1 MYHVEFR
8 ESFHN
13 LCHFNLDSG
22 ALGAIVK
29 AWTTDP
35 WVEIEGRKWNPDRAK
50 LRIIEGPELPL
61 DQLTMGRGW
70 RAAER
75 QGTDVSD
82 RILAAATE
90 AARAAAQ
97 TAPQQSAVRQGASEQ
112 GAAQAATPQAPP
124 DGALEA
130 DSLGLE
136 LLSLLADGPAPL
148 YYAWRLAAKRYP
160 ERTPGEALMLAERS
174 VESLLNTRLI
184 VLLTPA
190 ASGEGGGG
198 DPGSDGVSVPEQ
210 ALHQVLNAHDSWARP
225 EHSTAVRM
233 RRA

>member
-1 MYHVEFR
+1 VYHVEFR

-13 LCHFNLDSG
+13 LCHFNLDRG

-29 AWTTDP
+29 AWTSDP

-50 LRIIEGPELPL
+50 LKIIEGPELPL

-82 RILAAATE
+82 RILGE
-90 AARAAAQ
+90 ARAAAQ
-97 TAPQQSAVRQGASEQ
+97 GASQQ
-112 GAAQAATPQAPP
+112 GAAQAVAQRAVP

-136 LLSLLADGPAPL
+136 LLSMLADGPAPL
-148 YYAWRLAAKRYP
+148 YYAWRLAAKRFP
-160 ERTPGEALMLAERS
+160 ERSPGEVLMLAERS
-174 VESLLNTRLI
+174 VQSLLSTRLI

-190 ASGEGGGG
+190 TDSDGSDG
-198 DPGSDGVSVPEQ
+198 DPGSDGVPVGEQELQQ
-210 ALHQVLNAHDSWARP
+210 ALNAPDSWARP
-225 EHSTAVRM
+225 DHSTAVRM

>member
-1 MYHVEFR
+1 MYHVELR

-35 WVEIEGRKWNPDRAK
+35 WVEIEGRKWNTDRAK
-50 LRIIEGPELPL
+50 LKIIEGPELPL

-82 RILAAATE
+82 RILE
-90 AARAAAQ
+90 AARAAAH
-97 TAPQQSAVRQGASEQ
+97 GASQQ
-112 GAAQAATPQAPP
+112 GAAQAVAQQAVP

-148 YYAWRLAAKRYP
+148 YYAWRLAAKRFP
-160 ERTPGEALMLAERS
+160 ERTAGEALMLAERS
-174 VESLLNTRLI
+174 VESLLDARLV
-184 VLLTPA
+184 VLLAPA
-190 ASGEGGGG
+190 ANTDGGRGGPDSDAVSIGEH
-198 DPGSDGVSVPEQ
+198 ELR
-210 ALHQVLNAHDSWARP
+210 AVLNAHDSWAQP
-225 EHSTAVRM
+225 DHSTAVRM

>member
-1 MYHVEFR
+1 VYHVELR

-35 WVEIEGRKWNPDRAK
+35 WVEIEGRKWNTDRAK
-50 LRIIEGPELPL
+50 LKIIEGPELPL

-70 RAAER
+70 RAA
-75 QGTDVSD
+75 S
-82 RILAAATE
+82 RIRSETSLPWRS
-90 AARAAAQ
+90 AARA
-97 TAPQQSAVRQGASEQ
+97 SGQGASQE
-112 GAAQAATPQAPP
+112 GAAQAVAQQAVP
-124 DGALEA
+124 DAALEA

-148 YYAWRLAAKRYP
+148 YYAWRLAAKRFP
-160 ERTPGEALMLAERS
+160 ERTAGEALMLAERS
-174 VESLLNTRLI
+174 VESLLDAHLV
-184 VLLTPA
+184 VLLASA
-190 ASGEGGGG
+190 ANTDGGRGG
-198 DPGSDGVSVPEQ
+198 RDSDGVSIGEHE
-210 ALHQVLNAHDSWARP
+210 LRTVLNAHDSWARP
-225 EHSTAVRM
+225 DHSTAVRM

>member
-1 MYHVEFR
+1 MYHIELR

-13 LCHFNLDSG
+13 LCHFNLDRG
-22 ALGAIVK
+22 ALGAIVT
-29 AWTTDP
+29 AWTTEP

-82 RILAAATE
+82 RILAAAKE
-90 AARAAAQ
+90 ATRAAGQGTPEHGAAQ
-97 TAPQQSAVRQGASEQ
+97 TGVQQAVPDAS
-112 GAAQAATPQAPP
+112 
-124 DGALEA
+124 LEA

-148 YYAWRLAAKRYP
+148 YYAWRLAAKRFP

-184 VLLTPA
+184 VLLAPA
-190 ASGEGGGG
+190 ANSDGAPGGS
-198 DPGSDGVSVPEQ
+198 GSDEVFVGEQ
-210 ALHQVLNAHDSWARP
+210 ELQQVLNAHDSWARP
-225 EHSTAVRM
+225 DHATAVRM

>member
-13 LCHFNLDSG
+13 LCHFNLDEG

-75 QGTDVSD
+75 HGTDVSD
-82 RILAAATE
+82 RILGAATE
-90 AARAAAQ
+90 AARAATQ
-97 TAPQQSAVRQGASEQ
+97 VAPEGGAGKGAV
-112 GAAQAATPQAPP
+112 P

-148 YYAWRLAAKRYP
+148 YYAWRLAAKRFP
-160 ERTPGEALMLAERS
+160 DRSPGEALMLAERS
-174 VESLLNTRLI
+174 VQSLLNTRLI
-184 VLLTPA
+184 ALLMPA
-190 ASGEGGGG
+190 ADAEGAHG
-198 DPGSDGVSVPEQ
+198 DPGSDGVPVAEQ
-210 ALHQVLNAHDSWARP
+210 ELQEVLNAQDSWARP